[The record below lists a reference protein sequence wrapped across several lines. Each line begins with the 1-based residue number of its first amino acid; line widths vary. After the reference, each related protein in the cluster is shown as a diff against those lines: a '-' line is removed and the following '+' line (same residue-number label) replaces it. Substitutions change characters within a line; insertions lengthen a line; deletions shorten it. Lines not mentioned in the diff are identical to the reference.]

1 VQNQYVFWD
10 SVHPTTGTHLIIA
23 EYAANALN
31 GLGGLAA
38 SAQIGAA
45 GADAFTTQLD
55 TRTAALA
62 AGASGFSVDLPGQG
76 AGQLANN
83 GKLSGFF
90 SGTYDFG
97 THKTIGADNGFT
109 YNIASFA
116 FGVDDQIAPG
126 VAAGGAIGYGN
137 DHGNITQDGSLS
149 ANAVELGGYVSFYKP
164 AYYFNFDLAYG
175 FDAYSTSRPGVVTG
189 PITGHPGGN
198 TISLGGQTGYVLNAG
213 PLTYGPV
220 AGLRATDASL
230 NSYAEH
236 GDAALTQYVDAQSY
250 NQLIG
255 DIGATASATL
265 AAGRYSLR
273 PHATITVDQLFSG
286 NGGSFDSSFTDEPI
300 VSLTTTYPKSNHTWA
315 TLAAGLSTSLTPRL
329 SASLDLATTLAK
341 SDSEDHSISVTLRAV
356 F

>member
-1 VQNQYVFWD
+1 VGSSGACWSATTPRRAQLFSELLADPAAYGKTNTIAACISTPSCVTAPTAVQNQYVFWD

-23 EYAANALN
+23 AYGANALN

-62 AGASGFSVDLPGQG
+62 AGAPGFSVDLPGQG
-76 AGQLANN
+76 AGQLANP

-126 VAAGGAIGYGN
+126 VAAGGAVGYGN

-149 ANAVELGGYVSFYKP
+149 ANAFEFGGYVSFYKP
-164 AYYFNFDLAYG
+164 AYYFNVDLAYG
-175 FDAYSTSRPGVVTG
+175 FA
-189 PITGHPGGN
+189 
-198 TISLGGQTGYVLNAG
+198 
-213 PLTYGPV
+213 
-220 AGLRATDASL
+220 
-230 NSYAEH
+230 
-236 GDAALTQYVDAQSY
+236 QYVGAQSY
-250 NQLIG
+250 NQVIG
-255 DIGATASATL
+255 DIGATAAATL
-265 AAGRYSLR
+265 AAGPYSLH
-273 PHATITVDQLFSG
+273 PHATIALDQLFSG
-286 NGGSFDSSFTDEPI
+286 NGGSFTSSFTDEPI
-300 VSLTTTYPKSNHTWA
+300 VSLTTTYPKTTHTWA
-315 TLAAGLSTSLTPRL
+315 SIAAGLSANITPRL
-329 SASLDLATTLAK
+329 SASLALATTLAK
-341 SDSEDHSISVTLRAV
+341 SDSEDHSVSATLRAS